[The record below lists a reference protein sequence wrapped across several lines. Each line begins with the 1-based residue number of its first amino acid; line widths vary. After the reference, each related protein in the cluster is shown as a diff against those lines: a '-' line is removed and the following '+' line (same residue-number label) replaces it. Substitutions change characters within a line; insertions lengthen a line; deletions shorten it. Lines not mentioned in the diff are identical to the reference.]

1 MRIQPTLPVLIT
13 VLPCCFLVGC
23 VAGTT
28 RVAPPTSSSTVAASV
43 TGDAGNA
50 TTSPSNPG
58 AGDDAAPAVSAYDG
72 GVAIANPYDA
82 GDEPTPNVAPPDT
95 APSWWP
101 ASFVPGSLPD
111 PANGRGNHAG
121 SSACATCHKAGG
133 SASSLVWL
141 MGGIVYADPGST
153 TPVPSAEIG
162 IKTGTQF
169 WHAYSASNGYF
180 WLPPGAGAID
190 WTTAEI
196 RLRTVQGELEMSSPA
211 GSGDCQSCH
220 TAGNRIHPVP

>member
-1 MRIQPTLPVLIT
+1 MRIRTTLPVLIT
-13 VLPCCFLVGC
+13 VLPCCLLVGC
-23 VAGTT
+23 VAGTA
-28 RVAPPTSSSTVAASV
+28 RIAPPTSSSTVAASV
-43 TGDAGNA
+43 TGDAGDA
-50 TTSPSNPG
+50 TTSPS
-58 AGDDAAPAVSAYDG
+58 AGDDTAPAVSAYDG
-72 GVAIANPYDA
+72 GVTITNPYDA
-82 GDEPTPNVAPPDT
+82 EDEPTPSGSPPDT

-101 ASFVPGSLPD
+101 ASFVPGSLPA

-121 SSACATCHKAGG
+121 SATCGTCHKAGG

-162 IKTGTQF
+162 IKSGSQF
-169 WHAYSASNGYF
+169 LHAYSASNGYF
-180 WLPPGAGAID
+180 WLPPGLGPID

-196 RLRTVQGELEMSSPA
+196 RIRTAQGELEMSSPA